1 MQQAAKTY
9 GKVAKQSVEPREL
22 EADLLLQAAAR
33 LQAIR
38 DGWDAK
44 QAELDDA
51 LLYNRKLWSIFV
63 TSVTSPSNPLPVN
76 IRQNIAN
83 LGIFVFNQTL
93 TTLIDPKPELLGSL
107 IHVNRELAAGLRT
120 RPA

>member
-9 GKVAKQSVEPREL
+9 GKVAKQTVEPREL

-51 LLYNRKLWSIFV
+51 LLYNRKLWSICLLY
-63 TSVTSPSNPLPVN
+63 TSPSP
-76 IRQNIAN
+76 R
-83 LGIFVFNQTL
+83 
-93 TTLIDPKPELLGSL
+93 DS
-107 IHVNRELAAGLRT
+107 
-120 RPA
+120 